1 MGPFAPLLPLI
12 AAASQASASNGVVW
26 HWDRDTSG
34 CGLIQNVDEGTV
46 LEISRTPGDG
56 ATALVI
62 KSSKPII
69 TVETTLHGGTLSF
82 QPGGA
87 VEGDATVLQGSD
99 GRRAIYVM
107 TRDPTFDAKFAGSTE
122 VDFANEKIGD
132 AKASI
137 RAAEAATAGLR
148 ACEDNK
154 MKSWGIDPVAWRA
167 LRVKPRPKTPPGTWI
182 DWSDYPD
189 REKIYKNDIDVVAR
203 LDLAADGSVQR
214 CQVVNQPPAEF
225 IGATCK
231 ALKQSA
237 RLFPARDAS
246 GNPTPAA
253 YVVDVRFG
261 AFLL

>member
-1 MGPFAPLLPLI
+1 MGPLVPLLSLI

-34 CGLIQNVDEGTV
+34 CGLIQNVDDGTV

-69 TVETTLHGGTLSF
+69 TVETTLHGGRLSF
-82 QPGGA
+82 EPGGA
-87 VEGDATVLQGSD
+87 IDGDATVLQGAD
-99 GRRAIYVM
+99 GRRTIYVT
-107 TRDPTFDAKFAGSTE
+107 TRDPTFDAKFASSTE
-122 VDFANEKIGD
+122 VDFANDKIGD
-132 AKASI
+132 VKASI
-137 RAAEAATAGLR
+137 RAAEAAIAGLR
-148 ACEDNK
+148 VCEDTK

-167 LRVKPRPKTPPGTWI
+167 LRLKPRPKTSPGTWI

-189 REKIYKNDIDVVAR
+189 REKIYRNDIDVVAR

-214 CQVVNQPPAEF
+214 CTVVNQPPAEF
-225 IGATCK
+225 VGATCK

-237 RLFPARDAS
+237 RLFPAQDAS
-246 GNPTPAA
+246 GNASPSA
-253 YVVDVRFG
+253 YVVEVRFG
-261 AFLL
+261 AFVP